1 MQKIEFEYDF
11 WLSISNKWNQVL
23 RLTIYRNEKQI
34 SYFGSKVIK
43 VINNKSWIFF
53 LKEDKKQ
60 MRKLKELTD
69 NIYLKYEK

>member
-11 WLSISNKWNQVL
+11 WLSISNKWNNVL
-23 RLTIYRNEKQI
+23 RLTIYRNNKEI
-34 SYFGSKVIK
+34 SYFWSKVIK

-53 LKEDKKQ
+53 LKQDKKQ

-69 NIYLKYEK
+69 NIYLSKK

>member
-34 SYFGSKVIK
+34 SYFWSKVIK